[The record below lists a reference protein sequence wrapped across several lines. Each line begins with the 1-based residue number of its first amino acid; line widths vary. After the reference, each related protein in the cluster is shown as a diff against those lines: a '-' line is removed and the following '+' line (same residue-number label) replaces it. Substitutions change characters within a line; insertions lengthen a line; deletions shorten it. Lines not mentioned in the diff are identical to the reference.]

1 MTPATSK
8 QALLHTCTCKCT
20 CTWGSLYREL
30 YAPAHTSYSVP
41 FPLHYYTSV
50 TRSSRASPA
59 YPPTPSHPEPS
70 RAIPSHPE
78 STNPQAAAVLSVTL
92 SSGAA
97 HQSARRGEGGLT
109 RRTATRVAVGQVCVC
124 VCVLRGGEVGA
135 RVWGCATSKYVSQWS
150 VPYLPLSGFTPPVCQ
165 VCQAD
170 S

>member
-1 MTPATSK
+1 MHMQMHMYMGVPLSR
-8 QALLHTCTCKCT
+8 ALCSGTHQL
-20 CTWGSLYREL
+20 LR
-30 YAPAHTSYSVP
+30 PI
-41 FPLHYYTSV
+41 SV
-50 TRSSRASPA
+50 TLLYVRYTIFPRVPGVPADPEPSRAI
-59 YPPTPSHPEPS
+59 PSHPEPS